1 MIDGKE
7 FGGIKTTRKTLKVVL
22 AKFLIP
28 VVILTALTCLVGLK
42 FYSKLVPENYMA
54 ESQVLVT
61 PKRGNS
67 ETFTMKYAN
76 TYSQL
81 MSSNSFLEK
90 VKSKYHSKEK
100 ITTDK
105 LKNHLSVSIGKDS
118 QVIVIQASAS
128 NPEDSIKLVNA
139 LAKESVK
146 YIPKILDTNK
156 LTLVSVANKTNRVV
170 KINKKVYLISLFT
183 IFFVLYYLL
192 VIFYVIF
199 GKKIYFKEQISDIL
213 EAKTI
218 YKVK

>member
-67 ETFTMKYAN
+67 GTFTMKYAN

-90 VKSKYHSKEK
+90 VKSKYHGKEK